1 MSRLWQVPGSP
12 SALFVDGDTQLLHPQ
27 DQVFEAMLAGWR
39 DQQLARNL
47 NSSTIHNRDADVRR
61 FQRFTNDY
69 PWLWRPQDV
78 EEFSADMR
86 GAGRRAALSTVRG
99 FQGSLRLF
107 LEYAA
112 ALFIFAACRYTVTDA
127 TPSRRLWWALVP
139 AALVAI
145 VLVVLIG
152 RDVVFPAQPTAAG
165 VRTPP
170 VLTSATTPGSIW
182 RPVAAW

>member
-69 PWLWRPQDV
+69 PW
-78 EEFSADMR
+78 A
-86 GAGRRAALSTVRG
+86 
-99 FQGSLRLF
+99 
-107 LEYAA
+107 
-112 ALFIFAACRYTVTDA
+112 
-127 TPSRRLWWALVP
+127 
-139 AALVAI
+139 
-145 VLVVLIG
+145 
-152 RDVVFPAQPTAAG
+152 
-165 VRTPP
+165 
-170 VLTSATTPGSIW
+170 
-182 RPVAAW
+182 

>member
-1 MSRLWQVPGSP
+1 MHDSCVVAAHAGGAVSRLWQVPGSA
-12 SALFVDGDTQLLHPQ
+12 SALFVDGDAQLLHPE

-78 EEFSADMR
+78 EEFSAEMR
-86 GAGRRAALSTVRG
+86 GGSRPAALSTVRG

-112 ALFIFAACRYTVTDA
+112 DPGTCGPRSARSSSAPI
-127 TPSRRLWWALVP
+127 PRR
-139 AALVAI
+139 
-145 VLVVLIG
+145 
-152 RDVVFPAQPTAAG
+152 
-165 VRTPP
+165 
-170 VLTSATTPGSIW
+170 SASSGT
-182 RPVAAW
+182 